1 MNPPGFY
8 GPDPPPSQTKSINPL
23 LQSGLM
29 TEDIEMGAV
38 GCKRKWEEGPGEE
51 GGPDVHPAETVNA
64 AVRVRRSTR
73 PFCQKWFTVHVL
85 GLTWPNLGKRVN
97 LAVVMASDGLPVPVT
112 APVMESPGYPQY
124 STCSAR
130 PSKNCLAFRRR
141 DGAVHGTAVTSTRLS
156 SDISMGYSILDLN
169 VTLRVVRLF
178 EYIEAL
184 PGSRDSQ
191 GRRTLSNG
199 PVTMPRTSL
208 ALPEA
213 KQNVVKFGNTSMVK
227 KWSHI
232 YVSPLAESGLSVAE
246 NTNPLRGCDAPVFQR
261 AVGLESCAV
270 AVPLSSR
277 DNSRRN
283 QHDTCGTGA
292 VEPWLRSWMRALLFN
307 RNLCKEV

>member
-1 MNPPGFY
+1 MPLAYEFSSPLSY
-8 GPDPPPSQTKSINPL
+8 PPPSQTKSINPL

-51 GGPDVHPAETVNA
+51 GGPEVHPAETVNA
-64 AVRVRRSTR
+64 AVPVWRSTR
-73 PFCQKWFTVHVL
+73 PLRQKWFTVRVL

-97 LAVVMASDGLPVPVT
+97 LAVVMASDGLPPVPVT
-112 APVMESPGYPQY
+112 ALVMESPGYPQY

-156 SDISMGYSILDLN
+156 SNISMGYSILDLN

-178 EYIEAL
+178 EYSEAL

-208 ALPEA
+208 VLPEA
-213 KQNVVKFGNTSMVK
+213 KQFKPISNTTKNMVKFGNTSMVK

-232 YVSPLAESGLSVAE
+232 CVTSGRIW
-246 NTNPLRGCDAPVFQR
+246 PQCYRKYKPVTR
-261 AVGLESCAV
+261 L
-270 AVPLSSR
+270 
-277 DNSRRN
+277 
-283 QHDTCGTGA
+283 
-292 VEPWLRSWMRALLFN
+292 
-307 RNLCKEV
+307 